1 MGLWKG
7 MLVLAVFALIP
18 AAWVTAQE
26 TGETPA
32 ADGSHAEGNYEH
44 GEEAAGTQEAAGEY
58 EEAGEEHEEDEEYEE
73 HGANWIDGVHIA
85 GIIGGG
91 VAFLALCGGLYIVL
105 IARRGPIRRRLK
117 LRWVHMAAGTIAV
130 ALAVGHAIGRGI
142 QEGEF
147 ELGFAPP
154 RLSGAFFVLILLTG
168 ASRQWTPGF
177 LKGAPALLAW
187 LHRIAVVAA
196 LYYMLRHT
204 IYQYISFVGA

>member
-1 MGLWKG
+1 
-7 MLVLAVFALIP
+7 
-18 AAWVTAQE
+18 
-26 TGETPA
+26 
-32 ADGSHAEGNYEH
+32 
-44 GEEAAGTQEAAGEY
+44 
-58 EEAGEEHEEDEEYEE
+58 
-73 HGANWIDGVHIA
+73 VHIA

-91 VAFLALCGGLYIVL
+91 VAFLALCGGLYILL